1 MTCAEKL
8 RIALLKLLNINE
20 LRVFAFLIYNIDLSI
35 IHNLNWEYKVDQ
47 NVDPMH
53 LRELETQIEKLTTR
67 LSFNTSN
74 HRFHIQFYETCLQ
87 KYTVGQVLGLLVH
100 NILHILNGH
109 NLRAKNHNQDLF
121 ELAADHVINSLLIAD
136 TIKGNLKSIELVDPY
151 IIDDLIGRDVTTEEA
166 YSFLYK
172 NHQNDEQFKIAINK
186 NGSPTKGQN
195 SKDGDQL
202 GPEDQQDDTSNDQ
215 DEQNKNDQ
223 DDTSNDQDD
232 QNKNDQDESN
242 QSTQNSNDQNEL
254 NDIDDDGNNDQE
266 LTGTYTKIKKK
277 LVYNIN
283 NISHASE
290 TSQEQMTAMANKI
303 SEMKSGASLFL
314 EQDSVSRGSKS
325 GKTIEYL
332 KKITKLEVPWET
344 ILEKAILVNTVCS
357 PDVRSWMN
365 PMKRLRAHN
374 IILPGNGIDRKLE
387 TCVIV
392 IDSSGSITSQN
403 LMKFS
408 GICSSALTQFDR
420 VWILKHDVK
429 VYSNEIIKGSEL
441 ENSHFLC
448 EFKGRGGTSHDP
460 VYKIIENEFIH
471 NKQGVKIGLIIFL
484 TDFESDIEKIWNK
497 YKWTKEIP
505 VIHLLTHPAKV
516 PKHIDDS
523 PILIKDITEN

>member
-35 IHNLNWEYKVDQ
+35 IHNLNWKYKVDP

-53 LRELETQIEKLTTR
+53 VRELESKIEALTTR
-67 LSFNTSN
+67 LSFNASN
-74 HRFHIQFYETCLQ
+74 HRFHIQFYETCLERYNVAQ
-87 KYTVGQVLGLLVH
+87 ILGLLVH

-109 NLRAKNHNQDLF
+109 NLRAKNRNQDLF
-121 ELAADHVINSLLIAD
+121 ELAADHTINSLLIAD
-136 TIKGNLKSIELVDPY
+136 TIKGNLKTIELVNPF
-151 IIDDLIGRDVTTEEA
+151 IIDDLIGQDLTTEET
-166 YSFLYK
+166 YSYLERHHK
-172 NHQNDEQFKIAINK
+172 DDQQIKIAINK
-186 NGSPTKGQN
+186 NGSPNNGKNSNNNDELGSDNKHDDATKN
-195 SKDGDQL
+195 
-202 GPEDQQDDTSNDQ
+202 ESNDKN
-215 DEQNKNDQ
+215 DEQNNKPNDE
-223 DDTSNDQDD
+223 DDNG
-232 QNKNDQDESN
+232 QNGS
-242 QSTQNSNDQNEL
+242 
-254 NDIDDDGNNDQE
+254 DIDDDGNNEEE
-266 LTGTYTKIKKK
+266 LSATYTKIRKKI
-277 LVYNIN
+277 VYNIN

-290 TSQEQMTAMANKI
+290 TSQDQMTAMANKI

-523 PILIKDITEN
+523 PILIKDLTEN

>member
-1 MTCAEKL
+1 MTSAEKL

-35 IHNLNWEYKVDQ
+35 IHNLNWEYKVDR

-53 LRELETQIEKLTTR
+53 IRELETQIEKLTTR

-74 HRFHIQFYETCLQ
+74 HRFHIQFYETCLE

-166 YSFLYK
+166 YAFLYK
-172 NHQNDEQFKIAINK
+172 NHQDDEQFKIAINK

-195 SKDGDQL
+195 SKDDDQL
-202 GPEDQQDDTSNDQ
+202 GPEDQSDDNSNKQ
-215 DEQNKNDQ
+215 DEQNQ
-223 DDTSNDQDD
+223 
-232 QNKNDQDESN
+232 NDQDESN
-242 QSTQNSNDQNEL
+242 QPSQNENNQPQSN
-254 NDIDDDGNNDQE
+254 NDIDDDGNDDQE

-277 LVYNIN
+277 IVYNIN
-283 NISHASE
+283 NISHTSASN
-290 TSQEQMTAMANKI
+290 QEQLAAMTNKI

-314 EQDSVSRGSKS
+314 EQDSVSRGNQS
-325 GKTIEYL
+325 GKIIEHL
-332 KKITKLEVPWET
+332 KKITKIDVPWET

-357 PDVRSWMN
+357 PDIRSWMN

-403 LMKFS
+403 LQKFS
-408 GICSSALTQFDR
+408 GICASALTQFDR
-420 VWILKHDVK
+420 VWILKHDTK

-441 ENSHFLC
+441 DNSHFLC
-448 EFKGRGGTSHDP
+448 EFKGRGGTSHEP
-460 VYKIIENEFIH
+460 VYKLIQDEFIN
-471 NKQGVKIGLIIFL
+471 NKKGVKIGLIIFL
-484 TDFESDIEKIWNK
+484 TDFESDIEKIWTK
-497 YKWTKEIP
+497 YSWTKEIP
-505 VIHLLTHPAKV
+505 VIHLLTHPAKI

-523 PILIKDITEN
+523 PILIKDLT